1 MDYLSEQHF
10 RATPDPPAL
19 LDDRAACQQTLVE
32 STCAVH
38 FIGGASDRALEAI
51 EDSIQH
57 CAGPTVLFQP
67 FGAKLSA
74 AEEDFLEALTA
85 EHYPHRVGP
94 NETELK
100 KFLGDLLTR
109 TRKAARATPACLGL
123 ICEPVDFPWAE
134 QFRPEGLS
142 VSYPRFLQEKL
153 SVTDRIRSWRQM
165 VRDSHGL
172 LFYNG
177 RSQETLLER
186 VWRLAEE
193 EQSHAIRRWFLDNPD
208 VEAKRH
214 RRPADP
220 TFPDGLSEFLADV
233 RRKAGES

>member
-1 MDYLSEQHF
+1 
-10 RATPDPPAL
+10 
-19 LDDRAACQQTLVE
+19 
-32 STCAVH
+32 
-38 FIGGASDRALEAI
+38 
-51 EDSIQH
+51 
-57 CAGPTVLFQP
+57 
-67 FGAKLSA
+67 
-74 AEEDFLEALTA
+74 
-85 EHYPHRVGP
+85 
-94 NETELK
+94 
-100 KFLGDLLTR
+100 
-109 TRKAARATPACLGL
+109 
-123 ICEPVDFPWAE
+123 
-134 QFRPEGLS
+134 
-142 VSYPRFLQEKL
+142 
-153 SVTDRIRSWRQM
+153 M